1 MWLTLPRLAVDGLFR
16 LGSMWGMLHLPQSA
30 AQYGLSQAQY
40 LKLMNAALPLL
51 AGRRQE
57 LSKQEKEQLARAGGV
72 TANHRPLSD
81 FAELYGECLRFA
93 HAQIWPETDEHL
105 DAVMDEEL
113 YTLTPVKAVRHLIG
127 STYRRF
133 QQQPAAVAFI
143 VADNVARRS
152 PNNLPATA
160 LESSPVI
167 LQLDRVLMRGH
178 DIGAFRYGVS
188 AEDLYVIIVALCAF
202 PISHGPG
209 FHELYGMDA
218 TDETNAAG
226 MAKLAEDA
234 VLAFLTTTMP
244 TSQGSS
250 YTHSS
255 QTHASSGGLP
265 SSVAASLYATEQT
278 DWER

>member
-1 MWLTLPRLAVDGLFR
+1 MLLTLPRLAVAELFR
-16 LGSMWGMLHLPQSA
+16 LGSMWGMPHLPQSA
-30 AQYGLSQAQY
+30 TQYGLSQPQY
-40 LKLMNAALPLL
+40 LKLMHAALPLL
-51 AGRRQE
+51 TGRQYE
-57 LSKQEKEQLARAGGV
+57 LSKQEIEELSQTSGV
-72 TANHRPLSD
+72 ASDRRPLRD

-113 YTLTPVKAVRHLIG
+113 YTLTPVNAVRHLIG

-133 QQQPAAVAFI
+133 QQHPSAVAFI
-143 VADNVARRS
+143 VADNVVRS
-152 PNNLPATA
+152 NPNSLPPVS
-160 LESSPVI
+160 LDPSPVI

-188 AEDLYVIIVALCAF
+188 AEDLYVMIIALCAF
-202 PISHGPG
+202 PISHGVG

-226 MAKLAEDA
+226 MTKLAEDA

-255 QTHASSGGLP
+255 QTHASLGGLP
-265 SSVAASLYATEQT
+265 GSVAASLYATEHS